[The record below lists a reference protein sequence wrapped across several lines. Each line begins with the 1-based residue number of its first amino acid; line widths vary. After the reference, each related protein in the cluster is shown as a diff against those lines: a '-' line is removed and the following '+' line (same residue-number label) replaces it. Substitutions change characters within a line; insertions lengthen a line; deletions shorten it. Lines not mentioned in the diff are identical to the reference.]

1 MNNLNILI
9 TGSNGFIGNNL
20 SEWIKSKTNF
30 SVFDLNRNTSL
41 GEIEKIISKIDIIFH
56 FAGVNKSTIKSDFY
70 SSNVGL
76 TKKICEIARK
86 NKKIKLFYASST
98 QVNLEN
104 DYGKS
109 KREAEKIC
117 LNLEKEFSNKVVI
130 LRLPGIFGK
139 GCKPNYNSVIATF
152 CHNVI
157 NNLEIKVFDKNK
169 ELELVYIDDLCEQ
182 LIKSVKENYNG
193 KTLYEIKNK
202 HQISVK

>member
-1 MNNLNILI
+1 M
-9 TGSNGFIGNNL
+9 
-20 SEWIKSKTNF
+20 K
-30 SVFDLNRNTSL
+30 
-41 GEIEKIISKIDIIFH
+41 
-56 FAGVNKSTIKSDFY
+56 
-70 SSNVGL
+70 L
-76 TKKICEIARK
+76 TKKICEIASK

-152 CHNVI
+152 CYNVI
-157 NNLEIKVFDKNK
+157 NNLEIKVFDKSK
-169 ELELVYIDDLCEQ
+169 KLELVYIEDLCEQ
-182 LIKSVKENYNG
+182 LINSVKENYNG

-202 HQISVK
+202 HQISVEKLAQIIKGFKNLSKNNKNNYFNEPLTEKLFKTT